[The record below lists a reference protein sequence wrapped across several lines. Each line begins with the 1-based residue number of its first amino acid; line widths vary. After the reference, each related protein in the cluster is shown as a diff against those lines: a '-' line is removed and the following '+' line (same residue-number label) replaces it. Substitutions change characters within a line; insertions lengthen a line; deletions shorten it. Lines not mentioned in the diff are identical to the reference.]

1 MNYTEIVEKIISKRK
16 EMGYSVKKMSEEIG
30 MSGQGYRLLE
40 KGRNVGANKL
50 LKALEVLG
58 MEISIK

>member
-16 EMGYSVKKMSEEIG
+16 EKGYSLKEMAEEVG
-30 MSGQGYRLLE
+30 MSRQGYTLLE
-40 KGRNVGANKL
+40 KGRNVGSNKL